1 MTREGLIDFVQSYL
15 DNTNPEFVA
24 SMDTFIRTAE
34 DNITE
39 TVRLPNAL
47 AKTSFNLTPS
57 QKYVIPPAG
66 LLSVISWSL
75 ARGTGDVTYL
85 RPVEPDFMR
94 AAYPNPNTLGKPT
107 RYAFEDNTQFILGPT
122 PDMVYTCDMQYEIK
136 PTSLVTSPNGTWLSV
151 NGTAALK
158 WGTTY
163 QGYLWMKG
171 DKDTLAEY
179 EKQLGISVG
188 QLRTLVEGRR
198 RKDSFR
204 DGEPRL
210 T

>member
-1 MTREGLIDFVQSYL
+1 MTRDQLVSFVQGYL
-15 DNTNPEFVA
+15 DNTNPDFLA
-24 SMDTFIRTAE
+24 GMDTFIQTAE

-39 TVRLPNAL
+39 TVRLPNARD
-47 AKTSFNLTPS
+47 TTVFNLTAS
-57 QKYVIPPAG
+57 QRYVIPPAG
-66 LLSVISWSL
+66 LLSVISWSVAL
-75 ARGTGDVTYL
+75 AGGEYTYL
-85 RPVEPDFMR
+85 RSVEPDFMR
-94 AAYPNPNTLGKPT
+94 SAYPNPATAGRPT

-122 PDMVYTCDMQYEIK
+122 ADVGYTCELQYEIK
-136 PTSLVTSPNGTWLSV
+136 PPSLVTNPTGTWLSI
-151 NGTAALK
+151 NGTPALK
-158 WGTTY
+158 WGAIY

-179 EKQLGISVG
+179 EKQLGIAVG

-210 T
+210 G